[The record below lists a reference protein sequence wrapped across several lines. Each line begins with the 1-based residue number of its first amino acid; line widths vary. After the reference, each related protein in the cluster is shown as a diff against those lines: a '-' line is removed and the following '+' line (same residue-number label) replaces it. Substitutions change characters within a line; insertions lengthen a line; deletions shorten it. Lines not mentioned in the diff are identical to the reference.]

1 MRKIILATAAGFLA
15 MSSIALAQTSSTPGT
30 PPSGSATTTG
40 QGTSSGGGGG
50 NIADP
55 ARKGVE
61 QSPGGTRGTETPGSQ
76 TTGGGMQPSDR
87 SMGSKSG
94 GN

>member
-1 MRKIILATAAGFLA
+1 MRRIILATAAGILS
-15 MSSIALAQTSSTPGT
+15 MSSLALAQTSSTPGT
-30 PPSGSATTTG
+30 APSSSATTTG
-40 QGTSSGGGGG
+40 QGTSSGGGRD
-50 NIADP
+50 IADP
-55 ARKGVE
+55 TRKGVE
-61 QSPGGTRGTETPGSQ
+61 QSPGGTRGTEAPGSQ